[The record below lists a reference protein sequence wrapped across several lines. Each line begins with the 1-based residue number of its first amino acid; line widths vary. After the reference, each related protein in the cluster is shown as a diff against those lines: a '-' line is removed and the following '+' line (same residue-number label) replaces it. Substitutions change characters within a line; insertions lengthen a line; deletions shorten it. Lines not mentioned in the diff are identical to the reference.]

1 MRFLVFGKNG
11 QVGSRLTRL
20 LGTDSKLI
28 ACGRGDADLSDA
40 SGLRALIDSVRP
52 DVIVNAAAYTAVDQ
66 AEQEPQLAAAVNAE
80 APRVIAE
87 QAKKLDALFV
97 HFSTDYVFDGT
108 ASDPYL
114 ETDPTNPINVYGA
127 TKQAGEAAVVQTG
140 GRYLVL
146 RTSWVFSSSGRNFL
160 NTVRRLVQERPS
172 LSIVNDQ
179 IGSPSLADDLAAATI
194 KIVNTVTNSNEDL
207 YGTYHLTGAGNTSWY
222 DFARAIVAG
231 LGSHH
236 VSVTPIG
243 TADYPTP
250 ARRPRY
256 SVLNTDKIRQQL
268 GVIMPSWRDAVAR
281 CLNDD
286 VGAA

>member
-1 MRFLVFGKNG
+1 MRYLVFGKNG

-28 ACGRGDADLSDA
+28 ACGRGDADLSDV

>member
-1 MRFLVFGKNG
+1 MRYLVFGKNG

-20 LGTDSKLI
+20 LGTSSELT
-28 ACGRGDADLSDA
+28 ACGRDDVNLCDAP
-40 SGLRALIDSVRP
+40 GLRALIDSVRP
-52 DVIVNAAAYTAVDQ
+52 EVIINAAAYTAVDQ
-66 AEQEPQLAAAVNAE
+66 AEQEPELAAAVYAE

-87 QAKKLDALFV
+87 QAKRLDVLFV

-108 ASDPYL
+108 ASHPYL

-146 RTSWVFSSSGRNFL
+146 RTSWVFSSNGRCFL
-160 NTVRRLVQERPS
+160 NTVRRLAQERPS

-194 KIVNTVTNSNEDL
+194 NIVNTVSNSTENR
-207 YGTYHLTGAGNTSWY
+207 YGTYHLTGEGDTSWY
-222 DFARAIVAG
+222 EFARAIVTE

-236 VSVTPIG
+236 VRVAPIG

-256 SVLNTDKIRQQL
+256 SVLNTDKVRERL
-268 GVIMPSWRDAVAR
+268 GVSMPSWRDAVKR

-286 VGAA
+286 PDAA

>member
-1 MRFLVFGKNG
+1 MRYLVFGKNG

-20 LGTDSKLI
+20 LGTGSELT
-28 ACGRGDADLSDA
+28 ACGRDDVDLSDEP
-40 SGLRALIDSVRP
+40 GLRALIDAVRP

-80 APRVIAE
+80 APRAIAE
-87 QAKKLDALFV
+87 QAKRIDALFV

-114 ETDPTNPINVYGA
+114 ETDATNPINVYGA

-160 NTVRRLVQERPS
+160 NTVRRLVHERPS
-172 LSIVNDQ
+172 LTIVNDQ
-179 IGSPSLADDLAAATI
+179 VGSPSLADDLAAATI
-194 KIVNTVTNSNEDL
+194 KIVNTVTNSNENL
-207 YGTYHLTGAGNTSWY
+207 YGTYHLTGNGNTSWY

-231 LGSHH
+231 IGSRH

-250 ARRPRY
+250 ARRPQY
-256 SVLNTDKIRQQL
+256 SVLNTDKVRQQL
-268 GVIMPSWRDAVAR
+268 GVTMPSWRDAVVR
-281 CLNDD
+281 CLND
-286 VGAA
+286 

>member
-1 MRFLVFGKNG
+1 LRYLVFGKNG

-20 LGTDSKLI
+20 LGIDSELT
-28 ACGRGDADLSDA
+28 ACGRDDVDLSDA
-40 SGLRALIDSVRP
+40 SGLRALIDSARP

-87 QAKKLDALFV
+87 QAKQLDALFV

-127 TKQAGEAAVVQTG
+127 TKQAGEAAVVRTG

-179 IGSPSLADDLAAATI
+179 VGSPSLADDLAAATV
-194 KIVNTVTNSNEDL
+194 KIVNTVTNSNENL
-207 YGTYHLTGAGNTSWY
+207 YGTYHLTGDGSTSWY

-231 LGSHH
+231 VGSHR
-236 VSVTPIG
+236 VSVTPIA

-250 ARRPRY
+250 ARRPQY
-256 SVLNTDKIRQQL
+256 SVLNTDKVRQRL

-281 CLNDD
+281 CLND
-286 VGAA
+286 

>member
-1 MRFLVFGKNG
+1 MRYLIFGKNG
-11 QVGSRLTRL
+11 QVGSRLVRL
-20 LGTDSKLI
+20 LGADSELT
-28 ACGRGDADLSDA
+28 ACGRNDVDLSDV
-40 SGLRALIDSVRP
+40 SGLRALIDTVRP

-87 QAKKLDALFV
+87 QAKQLNALFV

-108 ASDPYL
+108 ARDPYL
-114 ETDPTNPINVYGA
+114 ESDPTNPINVYGT

-160 NTVRRLVQERPS
+160 NTVRRLVQELPT

-179 IGSPSLADDLAAATI
+179 VGSPSLADDLAAATV
-194 KIVNTVTNSNEDL
+194 KIVNTVMNSNDNL
-207 YGTYHLTGAGNTSWY
+207 FGTYHLTGGGHTSWY

-231 LGSHH
+231 LDSQR
-236 VSVTPIG
+236 VRVTPIG

-250 ARRPRY
+250 ARRPQY
-256 SVLNTDKIRQQL
+256 SVLNTDKVRERL
-268 GVIMPSWRDAVAR
+268 GVTMPSWRDAVKR

-286 VGAA
+286 PDTA